1 MEVTLANREPVGE
14 TDDAV
19 AVDDALGN
27 QAHRA
32 ADEVTAHVPLG

>member
-1 MEVTLANREPVGE
+1 MTLADGEAVREPR
-14 TDDAV
+14 DAV

-27 QAHRA
+27 QAHRP